1 METKAGVSGAPVLTF
16 GSGGFTVRAI
26 HQRDVGNIVKT
37 SNESLPTKGALKLR
51 KEMFKDIS
59 QNLLKEVGVQGYD
72 LSTNDES

>member
-37 SNESLPTKGALKLR
+37 SNESTKGALKLR

-72 LSTNDES
+72 LSTNDEN

>member
-1 METKAGVSGAPVLTF
+1 MLTF

-37 SNESLPTKGALKLR
+37 SNESTKGALKLR

>member
-37 SNESLPTKGALKLR
+37 SNESTKGALKLR